1 MAKYEEHNELLSHLD
16 KLKDIYNAP
25 MERLS
30 GLYRNPKD
38 IIRTIEFYSN
48 NQYLSGNTDSIG
60 REKPFYNVCNYR
72 VTTAKTATDLDV
84 KDIRFEPDSLKFS
97 VQAMMYNKELYKF
110 LKDSNFSKTLNDMGK
125 TRPKYGGLL
134 VKKHEHDGE
143 LDIEVVD
150 WVNLDFNPTNI
161 IDNIICETH
170 YMSPSEFSAKDDVWY
185 KVEEVLKLYAKQ
197 SKEKQSNIEIK
208 EYHGDFPE
216 SFYPDNEG
224 GSDYKYARMSFKVA
238 CVGNK
243 KCLVDYSYEKDNDYK
258 YLAWEEVG
266 KSLGRGV
273 VEEGFESQAWTNDA
287 VITMKN
293 ALELASKVILYT
305 DSQKISGNAI
315 TGVDH
320 GHIFQMQKGDQLGQL
335 NLGANS
341 MPQYENLIGLWDTQ
355 YNKVSSTFDANTG
368 EAPTSGTPYSQ
379 TALLN
384 QVANSPFEY
393 QREIWGI
400 FLNEIL
406 NDWVKPHLKK
416 KIMKKHYL
424 VSEFDDKE
432 LKMIDESISEFEA
445 KKMLKEA
452 LLKGKTMSRQEYLE
466 AKEAIMGAFADIGS
480 KREMDIPQGYLDIEG
495 NITANIT
502 GELKNKGAI
511 LQSLDNIMR
520 TIVSSFNPNTGQFG
534 VLQDPILNEI
544 MGQIVELS
552 GVPLSFGQIKAT
564 NTKAVQLA
572 DPTMMS
578 AGQPAQPITA

>member
-1 MAKYEEHNELLSHLD
+1 
-16 KLKDIYNAP
+16 
-25 MERLS
+25 
-30 GLYRNPKD
+30 
-38 IIRTIEFYSN
+38 
-48 NQYLSGNTDSIG
+48 
-60 REKPFYNVCNYR
+60 
-72 VTTAKTATDLDV
+72 
-84 KDIRFEPDSLKFS
+84 
-97 VQAMMYNKELYKF
+97 MMYNKELYKF

-150 WVNLDFNPTNI
+150 WVNVDFNPTNI

-170 YMSPSEFSAKDDVWY
+170 YMSPAQFSSKDDVWY

-216 SFYPDNEG
+216 SFYPDNEE
-224 GSDYKYARMSFKVA
+224 GSDYKYKRMSFKVA

-243 KCLVDYSYEKDNDYK
+243 KCLVDYSYETKNDYK

-273 VEEGFESQAWTNDA
+273 VEEGFESQTWSNDA
-287 VITMKN
+287 IITMKN
-293 ALELASKVILYT
+293 AMELASKVILYT

-335 NLGANS
+335 NLAASS

-393 QREIWGI
+393 QREVWGI

-432 LKMIDESISEFEA
+432 LTMIDESISEFEA

-452 LLKGKTMSRQEYLE
+452 LLQGKVMSRQEYVE
-466 AKEAIMGAFADIGS
+466 AKEAIMGAFATIGS

-578 AGQPAQPITA
+578 AGQAGQAPQAPQAPVTA